1 MFLRNHVGKN
11 SKQEIQVAWST
22 LIHHVKWWI
31 SYFRGAY
38 RTHTTSEMELFVI
51 LVCGFQQ
58 IYVTE
63 SLVLVLVG
71 ILDVP
76 LHFIIISIIY
86 YHFYIIICYYFTPP
100 ENHQPCSGGGA
111 CVIQQPWE
119 LCWQKLQL
127 LAGLTKPGRSK
138 GRMQTNRWSN
148 RWQQGE
154 GSVHRQIQPG
164 VLWLRVTVVLGRK
177 LWLLQG
183 APSINSQISNRKKIF
198 RRDSTSEWVS

>member
-1 MFLRNHVGKN
+1 MAFSRYTSQRAWYWFLWG
-11 SKQEIQVAWST
+11 SWMCLYI
-22 LIHHVKWWI
+22 LL
-31 SYFRGAY
+31 
-38 RTHTTSEMELFVI
+38 LF
-51 LVCGFQQ
+51 L
-58 IYVTE
+58 
-63 SLVLVLVG
+63 S
-71 ILDVP
+71 
-76 LHFIIISIIY
+76 FIIIFILLFAIILPS
-86 YHFYIIICYYFTPP
+86 PP